1 MSMEKN
7 SMKEPEAETPVQPA
21 EKRSPRSTAMARRL
35 IRFLNVFGIF
45 RRDQVVQLMPFI
57 LFVSVLILFYIANSY
72 TAERTIRH
80 IDKIKKE
87 LKENRAEFIS
97 VKSEMMYRSK
107 QSAVARA
114 VEPLQLKESTDP
126 PKKIVVTTEK
136 SEK

>member
-1 MSMEKN
+1 MSKEIN
-7 SMKEPEAETPVQPA
+7 SIKEPEEAVPEQVAP
-21 EKRSPRSTAMARRL
+21 ESRPRSTARARQL

-72 TAERTIRH
+72 TAERTVRN

-97 VKSEMMYRSK
+97 VKSEMMYRSQ

-114 VEPLQLKESTDP
+114 VAPLELKESTDP
-126 PKKIVVTTEK
+126 PKKIVVNSEK

>member
-7 SMKEPEAETPVQPA
+7 SIKEPEAAAPEPVQ
-21 EKRSPRSTAMARRL
+21 ETRRPRSTATARQL

-72 TAERTIRH
+72 TAERTIRN
-80 IDKIKKE
+80 IDTIKKE

-114 VEPLQLKESTDP
+114 VAPLELKESTDP
-126 PKKIVVTTEK
+126 PKKIVVTPEEREK
-136 SEK
+136 